1 MWRQN
6 CNIVKKSR
14 AMKKTIISII
24 LLLFSYIIFAQTLSP
39 DLQTK
44 INEYQ
49 QLVSEY
55 KDQGNNSGV
64 VNYLSKIGNIYWQ
77 NNIPD
82 KAITAYNEALVF
94 LQNSSNTSAIININN
109 QLGNLY
115 MATQNYAKAEEHFN
129 TSYNLI
135 KDFSDKA
142 TVASA
147 LTNIGQCQQNQNKY
161 NEAIV
166 SFNEALTLALELN
179 NLQMCKNIS
188 LKLANC
194 YKALNDNQNHFKY
207 YNLSA
212 NFDKMIKDQEL
223 QQQQQQLIRNQQLQ
237 QQMAY
242 NLELQEK
249 NRQRIADS
257 LALQQQINENNII
270 QLQFMN
276 KQQELQKQEITRQQE
291 QINHQ
296 KELDKA
302 HRTTITVLSIAFI
315 FILIAFFFILRM
327 LIVNKKQKNKL
338 QTLNTVLS
346 EKNIEIEKHR
356 KNLELKNKQIS
367 DSINYASRIQR
378 AILPVKM
385 AIEKNFKNVFIFYL
399 PRDVVSG
406 DFYWFTK
413 IDNTKIIAAIDC
425 TGHSVPGAF
434 VSMIANTLLNEIVKA
449 KKIIELDQI
458 LNKLNKGVVETLNS
472 AQNDDDLNDGMDI
485 TLFRFDE
492 DKRVAKFAAANH
504 VALVYVEGKR
514 NILEGDYYSIGGFS
528 ESKNISFSQKEIE
541 LGEKAQIYMF
551 SDGYIDQFNEKSRR
565 YMSKNFFKLIDKI
578 NQKPFKKQEKTLSDE
593 FINWKGNYRQIDDV
607 IVIGIEI

>member
-1 MWRQN
+1 
-6 CNIVKKSR
+6 
-14 AMKKTIISII
+14 MKKALISIL
-24 LLLFSYIIFAQTLSP
+24 LLLFSHIGFSQTLSP

-44 INEYQ
+44 VNEYK
-49 QLVSEY
+49 QLVAEY
-55 KDQGNNSGV
+55 KNQGNNSGV

-77 NNIPD
+77 NNIPNE
-82 KAITAYNEALVF
+82 AITAYNEALTF
-94 LQNSSNTSAIININN
+94 LQNSSNTSAIVNINN

-115 MATQNYAKAEEHFN
+115 MATQNYAKAEEHFK

-135 KDFSDKA
+135 KDFSDK
-142 TVASA
+142 TTIASA
-147 LTNIGQCQQNQNKY
+147 LANIGQCQQNQNKY

-166 SFNEALTLALELN
+166 SFNDALTLALELN
-179 NLQMCKNIS
+179 NLHLCKNIS
-188 LKLANC
+188 LKLANS
-194 YKALNDNQNHFKY
+194 YNALGDEQNHFKY

-212 NFDKMIKDQEL
+212 NFDKMIKDKEL
-223 QQQQQQLIRNQQLQ
+223 QQQQQQLIQNQQQQ
-237 QQMAY
+237 QQMAFE
-242 NLELQEK
+242 LELQEK

-257 LALQQQINENNII
+257 LALQQQINANNVI

-276 KQQELQKQEITRQQE
+276 KQQELQEQEITRQQE

-302 HRTTITVLSIAFI
+302 RRTTIAVLSIAFM
-315 FILIAFFFILRM
+315 FILIAFFFILK
-327 LIVNKKQKNKL
+327 LFIDNKKQKNKL
-338 QTLNTVLS
+338 QLLNKELS
-346 EKNIEIEKHR
+346 EKNIQIEKHR
-356 KNLELKNKQIS
+356 KILEQKNKQIS
-367 DSINYASRIQR
+367 DSINYASRIQK

-385 AIEKNFKNVFIFYL
+385 AIDKSFKNAFIFYL

-413 IDNTKIIAAIDC
+413 IDNSKIIAAIDC

-472 AQNDDDLNDGMDI
+472 SHNDDDLNDGMDI

-492 DKRVAKFAAANH
+492 GERVAKFAAANH
-504 VALVYVEGKR
+504 VALVYVDGKR

-528 ESKNISFSQKEIE
+528 DAKNIKFTQKEIE

-565 YMSKNFFKLIDKI
+565 YMSKNFFKLLDKI
-578 NQKPFKKQEKTLSDE
+578 NKKPFIEQEKLLNDE
-593 FINWKGNYRQIDDV
+593 FLRWKGNFRQIDDV

>member
-1 MWRQN
+1 
-6 CNIVKKSR
+6 
-14 AMKKTIISII
+14 MKKTIISII